1 MGAAAYP
8 DDINGIYRPSCRPI
22 RRLGLLLDP
31 EPSLPDWVTIHQLDA
46 LWLHRP
52 WKLDALLL
60 PSDIGVLAYHLAF
73 DEHLTLGFNPHLAT
87 ALGMA
92 DLEALGEKAGRC
104 IGMIGTIA
112 PQDMAA
118 YCRQVMAV
126 FNGVEEIRCSN
137 SSSRIVTRVAVVGA
151 MTATLIQ
158 DAYERQVDLYIT
170 GQFRVSA
177 TAAVAATGMDV
188 IAVGHRR
195 SEQWGLNALAK
206 IVRARW
212 PELQVLSWP
221 EQA

>member
-1 MGAAAYP
+1 MSAAAYP

-31 EPSLPDWVTIHQLDA
+31 EPCLSDWITAHQLDA

-52 WKLDALLL
+52 WKLDPL
-60 PSDIGVLAYHLAF
+60 PLPPDIGILAYHLAF
-73 DEHLTLGFNPHLAT
+73 DEHLTLGFDPRLAA
-87 ALGMA
+87 ALSMT
-92 DLEALGEKAGRC
+92 DLAELGRKAGRC

-112 PQDMAA
+112 PLDMAA
-118 YCRQVMAV
+118 YCRHVMAV
-126 FNGVEEIRCSN
+126 FNGVEEMHSN

-158 DAYERQVDLYIT
+158 DAYGRQVDLYIT
-170 GQFRVSA
+170 GQCRA
-177 TAAVAATGMDV
+177 PAMAAVATTGMGV

-195 SEQWGLNALAK
+195 SEQWGLNTLAK